1 MLHLFYLYASLH
13 GCQTV
18 LHIKSSCKREAVKL
32 GTLWQEQCL
41 YKLPWFHWVS
51 WSAFVAIFSL
61 ISEYKHECMA
71 AYSLPQKLAA
81 ICNTHEQLSL
91 SEPDSGQNNAVKW
104 YIIWQID
111 IFDHHIQTQL
121 KKCFLKV
128 LFASQRLFE
137 ISYCLSRHMP
147 CRVILDIIYDD
158 FWWFY
163 FIFTLAIVHMVWEIA
178 FLGICLIVSYVLNFS
193 VNFSDFIW
201 ISFQLK
207 AIRYK
212 KLPC

>member
-1 MLHLFYLYASLH
+1 MVVRQCCISNPAARDRLWNLAHSD
-13 GCQTV
+13 
-18 LHIKSSCKREAVKL
+18 KSSASTSSHHVIESAQSSGKI
-32 GTLWQEQCL
+32 
-41 YKLPWFHWVS
+41 S

-104 YIIWQID
+104 YIIWQIT
-111 IFDHHIQTQL
+111 IFGCHLQTQL

-128 LFASQRLFE
+128 LFASQRLFD

-147 CRVILDIIYDD
+147 CRVFLDIIYYD

-163 FIFTLAIVHMVWEIA
+163 FIFTLTIVHMVWEIA
-178 FLGICLIVSYVLNFS
+178 FLGICLSASYVLNFS
-193 VNFSDFIW
+193 VIFSDLSEFY
-201 ISFQLK
+201 SH
-207 AIRYK
+207 
-212 KLPC
+212 